1 MSDSPKRSFKLTPQR
16 RALLESMRRQQGL
29 DALAHDAPA
38 EAAPIEDVAAVA
50 GAATPPAL
58 AGAWVPPALATPSV
72 ASQQMAFGLMFFA
85 SVDQQTPAAN
95 KYTLLL
101 DAARFADEHG
111 FSCIWTPERHFHGF
125 GGLFP
130 NPAVVSAAL
139 ATITR
144 RLQLRAG
151 SVISPLHNTLRIAE
165 EWAVVDNLS
174 DGRVA
179 VSFGA
184 GWNVDDFLFFP
195 ERFSQR
201 HAVMF
206 EQIEQIR
213 QLWRGEAV
221 TLVNSFGKAVDVRI
235 YPQPIQP
242 ELPIWITSSSSTQNF
257 VSAGAMGANVLTHL
271 IGQDLPTLAGKI
283 QLYREA
289 RARHNHAPQ
298 QGTITVM
305 LHTYLG
311 PDVEAVKATVRAP
324 FRDYLRSAISLE
336 EKAAIGGGT
345 ISGGHKID
353 PHHISEDMM
362 EDLLDLTFERYF
374 HEAALMGTPD
384 GCSQF
389 VQRLRAIG
397 VDEIACL
404 LDFGIEA
411 TAVMRSLEYLNTLRA
426 SWSGSAPTEIQ

>member
-16 RALLESMRRQQGL
+16 RALLESMRQQHRL
-29 DALAHDAPA
+29 EAVAHDGAA
-38 EAAPIEDVAAVA
+38 EAAPLDAAAVVAAA
-50 GAATPPAL
+50 EAAPPAP
-58 AGAWVPPALATPSV
+58 AARVPPVVATLPV
-72 ASQQMAFGLMFFA
+72 ATQQMAFGLMFFA
-85 SVDQQTPAAN
+85 SVDQQTPATN
-95 KYTLLL
+95 KYRLLL

-174 DGRVA
+174 DGRAA

-184 GWNVDDFLFFP
+184 GWNIDDFLFFP
-195 ERFSQR
+195 ERFAQR
-201 HAVMF
+201 HDVMF
-206 EQIEQIR
+206 EQIEQVR

-221 TLVNSFGKAVDVRI
+221 TMLNSFGKSVDVRI

-257 VSAGAMGANVLTHL
+257 ISAGALGANVLTHL
-271 IGQDLPTLAGKI
+271 IGQDLPTLAEKI
-283 QLYREA
+283 QLYRDA
-289 RARHNHAPQ
+289 RARHNYDPQ
-298 QGTITVM
+298 QGTISVM
-305 LHTYLG
+305 LHTFLG
-311 PDVEAVKATVRAP
+311 ADVEAVKATVRAP

-353 PHHISEDMM
+353 PHHIPADMM

-374 HEAALMGTPD
+374 HEAALMGTPAS
-384 GCSQF
+384 CNQF

-411 TAVMRSLEYLNTLRA
+411 AAVMRSLEYLDALRA
-426 SWSGSAPTEIQ
+426 SWSGSAPNEMR